1 MNSRLKHRTSMI
13 STMAPAWLVII
24 VVVAWTFSLPE
35 AVQSFDR
42 PSQLLCAYSRQS
54 TVKIYRVGGVPAVSY
69 KESSNGLDEDARHGG
84 GSSAEQN
91 MATGELLDSNTTE
104 RCPRNSHFCYSLW
117 QEDPVNKTIIVV
129 TQGCW
134 GTSGEVDCQSSNCTS
149 TKKPSKV
156 LNNTMFCCCLG
167 DFCNVNVTDGYVP
180 SDDDNTEIDLPEQLR
195 AEQGNQTIVVIVVV
209 CALVTVFFAAVALV
223 AYRCMVIPRFKP
235 GLDSAHLM
243 EAPQMQSPTLDLDS
257 LKMQEMIGKGR
268 YGTVCKGSLND
279 RTVAVKIFAQ
289 HHHLY
294 YANEKDIYKLFRM
307 DYPFLPRLIG
317 ADERVGPEGRR
328 EWLLVLT
335 YAPRGSL
342 QSQLRKGTTDWA
354 GLCRMA
360 QSITRALAFL
370 HGEEKNKPCIA
381 HRDLTSQN
389 VLVKDDGSCMLCDF
403 GFAIRISG
411 SKYIRNGE
419 EQHAET
425 NSLAE
430 VGTLRYMA
438 PEVLEGAL
446 NLRDCESSLKQ
457 VDVYAL
463 GLILWEIATR
473 CSDLYQGMNVPEY
486 KMPYEAEVGVHPS
499 TEQMQVLVA
508 RHKARPLF
516 PDIWKASNPAV
527 RALKETIED
536 CWDQDAEARLT
547 AVCVEERLNELPMLW
562 DRHKAGISVT
572 GVSPTINPTSAHHH
586 PRSGFSSLLG
596 CGPLGPCSIQNS
608 TERSEATAETPLSPS
623 SPGVRQPADK
633 NSTAANNHHNRSN
646 LAPTAVSVPLQPH
659 QGRNPCLERNLMVE
673 PVEEISVSGNT
684 LLDQD
689 SRSLLPYAALLGGVS
704 MGNRLVGN
712 GLGSNGLGSNG
723 LLSNGLL
730 SNGLLS
736 NGLVSNGLVSNG
748 LVANGLVANRPASS
762 GLVGNADSSLSSPAT
777 SSATAATTAE
787 DNSALVLGD
796 VLAQTTRAYHPI
808 PYVQNAVHVST
819 VIPKQPNLPGNGHKI
834 LGLPKKAEK
843 KRFRGMFWKPKAS
856 PAAEGGLRWGLRNLF
871 EWRPREDAGRAGN
884 AKSDNTTP
892 PEKFPVN
899 TEVQMVEGSCR
910 VRSLPPVT
918 PVAENETSPLLQSK
932 DINDNCR
939 ETEED
944 RVSRPTTLPLRM
956 CLPVSKGSAA
966 DDGSKELS
974 AGLQRV
980 CIEDA

>member
-1 MNSRLKHRTSMI
+1 
-13 STMAPAWLVII
+13 MAPSAWLVI
-24 VVVAWTFSLPE
+24 VVAVWSVSLPV
-35 AVQSFDR
+35 AVQSFDH

-69 KESSNGLDEDARHGG
+69 KESSNGLDEDHDARHGG
-84 GSSAEQN
+84 SGSSAEQN

-117 QEDPVNKTIIVV
+117 QEDPVNKTTIVV

-156 LNNTMFCCCLG
+156 LNNTMFCCCSG

-180 SDDDNTEIDLPEQLR
+180 SDDDSTEIYLPEQFR
-195 AEQGNQTIVVIVVV
+195 AEQSTQTFVIITVGCV
-209 CALVTVFFAAVALV
+209 LVMVFFTAIGLV
-223 AYRCMVIPRFKP
+223 AYRCMLIPRFKP

-268 YGTVCKGSLND
+268 YGSVCKGSLND
-279 RTVAVKIFAQ
+279 HTVAVKIFAQ

-294 YANEKDIYKLFRM
+294 YANEKDIYKLFHM

-317 ADERVGPEGRR
+317 ADERVSPEGRR
-328 EWLLVLT
+328 EWLLVIT

-342 QSQLRKGTTDWA
+342 QSQLRKGTSDWS

-360 QSITRALAFL
+360 QSITKALAFL
-370 HGEEKNKPCIA
+370 HSEEKNKPCIA

-516 PDIWKASNPAV
+516 PDIWKDSNPAV

-547 AVCVEERLNELPMLW
+547 AVCVEERLNELPTLW
-562 DRHKAGISVT
+562 DRHKAGISVS
-572 GVSPTINPTSAHHH
+572 GVSPTINPTSAHHY
-586 PRSGFSSLLG
+586 PRTGFSSLLG
-596 CGPLGPCSIQNS
+596 PQYMVPCSVQNS
-608 TERSEATAETPLSPS
+608 TERSETTAETPLSPS
-623 SPGVRQPADK
+623 SPGMRQPTNK
-633 NSTAANNHHNRSN
+633 NHTAANNHHNNSNN

-659 QGRNPCLERNLMVE
+659 QGRNPCLERNLMME
-673 PVEEISVSGNT
+673 PVEEIAVSGNT
-684 LLDQD
+684 LLEQD
-689 SRSLLPYAALLGGVS
+689 GRARSLLPYAALLGGVN
-704 MGNRLVGN
+704 MGNGLVASGHVGHGLVGHGLVGHGLVGN
-712 GLGSNGLGSNG
+712 GLVGNGLMGSG
-723 LLSNGLL
+723 LG
-730 SNGLLS
+730 
-736 NGLVSNGLVSNG
+736 
-748 LVANGLVANRPASS
+748 A
-762 GLVGNADSSLSSPAT
+762 LVGNALVGNAESSSSSPAT

-819 VIPKQPNLPGNGHKI
+819 VIPKQPNLPGNGHKM
-834 LGLPKKAEK
+834 LGLPKKVEK
-843 KRFRGMFWKPKAS
+843 NRLGGMFWKPKMQASS
-856 PAAEGGLRWGLRNLF
+856 PAEGSLRRGLRSLF
-871 EWRPREDAGRAGN
+871 ERKPRLREDTGRVCN
-884 AKSDNTTP
+884 VKSDNAAP
-892 PEKFPVN
+892 LEKFPVN

-910 VRSLPPVT
+910 VRPLPPVT

-939 ETEED
+939 EAEED
-944 RVSRPTTLPLRM
+944 RVLRPTTLPLRM
-956 CLPVSKGSAA
+956 CLPVSKGSAT
-966 DDGSKELS
+966 DDGSKESS
-974 AGLQRV
+974 ASLQRV